1 MRFRLKKAWRK
12 EPLHVIGETAETGTY
27 VHFVP
32 DAEIF
37 DETVYDY
44 DTLRHRLRELSFLN
58 RGITII
64 LTDERPEEVR
74 QETFYF
80 EGGISSFVEHLN
92 RNKEVINPEPVYFNG
107 TKDTTVV
114 EIALQYNTS
123 YSENIYSFVNNI
135 NTEEG
140 GTHLAGF

>member
-1 MRFRLKKAWRK
+1 MKLF
-12 EPLHVIGETAETGTY
+12 
-27 VHFVP
+27 
-32 DAEIF
+32 
-37 DETVYDY
+37 YDY

-123 YSENIYSFVNNI
+123 YSEKYFIALLTISILKKAVLI
-135 NTEEG
+135 
-140 GTHLAGF
+140 

>member
-1 MRFRLKKAWRK
+1 MEVKVKRDGKIHEITFEKGVTK
-12 EPLHVIGETAETGTY
+12 EPLKVVGQTDETGTL

-107 TKDTTVV
+107 TK
-114 EIALQYNTS
+114 IL
-123 YSENIYSFVNNI
+123 
-135 NTEEG
+135 
-140 GTHLAGF
+140 LL